1 MGTQILINDK
11 VIYLSNDNVTIDQIK
26 NSKNL
31 QNKYGFDPQ
40 KANIKILSGGGSEE
54 NTDLEEQGFF
64 QSLQTKAGNMAKS
77 VSDFV
82 TAENRDP
89 NVLTID
95 ELPVSHNMVLKD
107 LKNQYGRPDSDA
119 TSVQDFYKQI
129 FQEVTSEDSG
139 ELAKERMTN
148 INELGNLKDQTLAT
162 YENEFDKKLK
172 QLRLQLT
179 IPMSDDKRINA
190 IKNIHMDTKFGKDES
205 GNMTITWKMPDEKG
219 KKKDYTFYPNPTG
232 LDQTDILQAS
242 TAVIASIPAVKVVRA
257 IGLPTTGFMGG
268 TATGVATGLGLGEGG
283 VQSGRIGGEG
293 DLPVERTTAQDA
305 VYGGLFGGAGQKAGE
320 VIASLAGA
328 GLRKVGAIFA
338 SNGSLRPEVRNALR
352 EMGFSTDEI
361 AGIKGEVLKK
371 MNDLVSKQVNTNTAS
386 SFGLSQGLP
395 EPIPLTRGQLSG
407 NKADQVFEKQIEEG
421 FFGEGAG
428 QNAMQVLRKNQF
440 DAIDANIGKF
450 QDELAGGN
458 PTIARNQ
465 GGEEVQQALISQKN
479 LEKINADKLYT
490 KARDQSPVPVDYD
503 DLSTMY
509 KNVFAKFDEGFD
521 NINAPLTGQYVD
533 KLKNAD
539 TLKDIFA
546 LRQKLTSLSGGANT
560 GSEKG
565 ASGAVVGAIDEELD
579 KIVTKIF
586 NEKST
591 ELGSLNKVGDNIK
604 DWFDAIQNYKDYA
617 RKWNSKKSLLKVLTS
632 DGDGKLDVS
641 AESVANKIF
650 NKSAVQWSGK
660 PNFYRSL
667 EELKGALP
675 AQEWNK
681 IQQEAFI
688 KIMDMGKTSKDFSGA
703 NFAKN
708 FDKLKE
714 QAPKSMEILFG
725 KEMLTKITQFSKI
738 AEKATTSAKNTS
750 NSASS
755 LLNMLWMGLGGQK
768 LAMVT
773 PALNTQ
779 YKNIASM
786 RGSNRI
792 NYDKSMFEPK
802 GTPKPS
808 SGVGLSTGFGTTRE
822 DNDPI
827 MNRPR
832 L

>member
-1 MGTQILINDK
+1 MGTQVIINDQ
-11 VIYLSNDNVTIDQIK
+11 IIEFDEDNITEDQIRSWAERK
-26 NSKNL
+26 NYGEINTLEIIGQTKNG
-31 QNKYGFDPQ
+31 KVATTD
-40 KANIKILSGGGSEE
+40 EE
-54 NTDLEEQGFF
+54 EGFF
-64 QSLQTKAGNMAKS
+64 QSLQTKAGNVAKA
-77 VSDFV
+77 VSDFI

-89 NVLTID
+89 NILTID
-95 ELPVSHNMVLKD
+95 ELPVSHNLALQD

-129 FQEVTSEDSG
+129 FLEATSEDSA

-148 INELGNLKDQTLAT
+148 INEQGNLKDQTLAT
-162 YENEFDKKLK
+162 YSNEFDKKLK
-172 QLRLQLT
+172 QLRLQLLV
-179 IPMSDDKRINA
+179 PMTDEKRINA

-205 GNMTITWKMPDEKG
+205 GNMTITWKMPDDKG
-219 KKKDYTFYPNPTG
+219 KIKDYTFYPNPTG
-232 LDQTDILQAS
+232 LDQTDVTQAGM
-242 TAVIASIPAVKVVRA
+242 AVLATIPTTQIVKA
-257 IGLPTTGFMGG
+257 IGLPTTGFIGG
-268 TATGVATGLGLGEGG
+268 TTSGIASGLSIGEAG
-283 VQSGRIGGEG
+283 VQSGKIGGEG
-293 DLPVERTTAQDA
+293 DLPVERTLAQDA
-305 VYGGLFGGAGQKAGE
+305 VYGGMFGGAGQKLGE
-320 VIASLAGA
+320 VISSLAGA
-328 GLRKVGAIFA
+328 GLRKAGAIF
-338 SNGSLRPEVRNALR
+338 SQNGSLRPEVRNALR
-352 EMGFSTDEI
+352 EMGFSTEEI
-361 AGIKGEVLKK
+361 AGVRGAVVQK
-371 MNDLVSKQVNTNTAS
+371 MNELVSKQVNPNTAS
-386 SFGLSQGLP
+386 SFGLSKGLP
-395 EPIPLTRGQLSG
+395 EPIPLTRGQMSG
-407 NKADQVFEKQIEEG
+407 NKAQQVFEKQIEEG

-428 QNAMQVLRKNQF
+428 QNAMKVLRKNQF

-458 PTIARNQ
+458 PTIVRNQ
-465 GGEEVQQALISQKN
+465 GGEEVQQALLTQKN
-479 LEKINADKLYT
+479 LEKIEADKLYT
-490 KARDQSPVPVDYD
+490 KARGQNPVPVDYD

-521 NINAPLTGQYVD
+521 NINAPQTSQYVD

-546 LRQKLTSLSGGANT
+546 LRQKLTSLSGGGNT

-586 NEKST
+586 NQESID
-591 ELGSLNKVGDNIK
+591 LGSLNKVGDNIK
-604 DWFDAIQNYKDYA
+604 DWFSAIQNYKDYA
-617 RKWNSKKSLLKVLTS
+617 RKWNSKNSLLKVLTS
-632 DGDGKLDVS
+632 DADGKIDLS

-650 NKSAVQWSGK
+650 LKSAVQWSGK
-660 PNFYRSL
+660 QNFYRSL
-667 EELKGALP
+667 KELKGALP
-675 AQEWNK
+675 DQEWNK

-688 KIMDMGKTSKDFSGA
+688 KIMDMGKTKTDFSGA

-750 NSASS
+750 YSS
-755 LLNMLWMGLGGQK
+755 SNLLNMLWMGLGGQK

-792 NYDKSMFEPK
+792 NYDKSMFNPK
-802 GTPKPS
+802 GDPKPS
-808 SGVGLSTGFGTTRE
+808 SGVGLSSGFGITRE
-822 DNDPI
+822 DEGDPI
-827 MNRPR
+827 MDRPR